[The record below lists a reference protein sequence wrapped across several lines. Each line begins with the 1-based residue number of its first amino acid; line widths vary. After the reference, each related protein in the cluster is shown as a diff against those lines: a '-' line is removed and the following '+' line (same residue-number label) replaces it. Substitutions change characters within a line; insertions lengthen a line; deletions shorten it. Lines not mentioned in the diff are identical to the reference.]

1 MLGIRI
7 VNIFVKYEDLYNI
20 LVLLRM
26 KKGDKTWMYRYL
38 QVT

>member
-38 QVT
+38 